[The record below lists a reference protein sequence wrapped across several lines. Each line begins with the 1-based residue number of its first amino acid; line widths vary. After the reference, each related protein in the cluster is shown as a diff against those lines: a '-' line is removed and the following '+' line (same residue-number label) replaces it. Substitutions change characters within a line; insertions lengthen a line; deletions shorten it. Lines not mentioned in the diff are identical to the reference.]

1 MSNKFGVHG
10 HDNVSM
16 TGIAFPVSDR
26 RNIYPAVAAILAM
39 LVAAAAGYLM
49 LPRADV
55 SLPLVE
61 GCRLDRQTCSAAL
74 PGGGRIEMA
83 IEPRPVLSSGPMR
96 VVVAVEGRQP
106 VGVEV
111 SFQGVD
117 MNMGLHRLPLAAAGG
132 RFVGETTLPVCVTG
146 RMVWQATVML
156 ETGRANVTV
165 PFRFESG
172 L

>member
-1 MSNKFGVHG
+1 M
-10 HDNVSM
+10 
-16 TGIAFPVSDR
+16 
-26 RNIYPAVAAILAM
+26 
-39 LVAAAAGYLM
+39 AG
-49 LPRADV
+49 
-55 SLPLVE
+55 
-61 GCRLDRQTCSAAL
+61 
-74 PGGGRIEMA
+74 
-83 IEPRPVLSSGPMR
+83 
-96 VVVAVEGRQP
+96 EGRQP

-165 PFRFESG
+165 PFRFVSG